1 MSSRFWRMCRASA
14 SPTSSPRTW
23 CATRWCSASSR
34 PTSASRTS
42 RPPAVRPATSPPTT
56 IRAHGPTTMLEL
68 DLQLATTGRHPS
80 EADLRRWCEL
90 ALRQRSGDSE
100 LTIRLVDEEEGREL
114 NRTWRHKD
122 YATNVLSFPADV
134 PDEFLDI
141 PLLGDLVIC
150 VPVVE
155 REAAEQGKTPEAH
168 WAHLVIHGCL
178 HLLGYDHIED
188 AEAEEMEGLERE
200 LLAEL
205 GHPDP
210 YAGDE
215 DD

>member
-1 MSSRFWRMCRASA
+1 
-14 SPTSSPRTW
+14 
-23 CATRWCSASSR
+23 
-34 PTSASRTS
+34 
-42 RPPAVRPATSPPTT
+42 
-56 IRAHGPTTMLEL
+56 MLEL
-68 DLQLATTGRHPS
+68 DLQRISQGQAPGDDDFRQ
-80 EADLRRWCEL
+80 WCEL
-90 ALRQRSGDSE
+90 TLRQRSADSE
-100 LTIRLVDEEEGREL
+100 LTIRLVDEAEGREL
-114 NRTWRHKD
+114 NRTWRQKD

-150 VPVVE
+150 VPVVA
-155 REAAEQGKTPEAH
+155 REAAEQGKPLMAH

-188 AEAEEMEGLERE
+188 TEAEEMEDLERQ

-210 YAGDE
+210 YAE
-215 DD
+215 H